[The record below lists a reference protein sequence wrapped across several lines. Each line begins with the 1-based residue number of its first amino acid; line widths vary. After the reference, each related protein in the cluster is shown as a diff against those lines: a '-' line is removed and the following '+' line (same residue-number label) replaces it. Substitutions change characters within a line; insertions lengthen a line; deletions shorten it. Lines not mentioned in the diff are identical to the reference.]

1 MNEYFLD
8 VIKNHYIDFEGRA
21 RRKQYWMY
29 TLYNIIIN
37 FGIILIA
44 VILFLATKADAIISI
59 ASIIIRII
67 GLALL
72 LPSLGLTVRRL
83 HDIGK
88 SPWWI
93 LIIFIPLVGSIIFL
107 VFLCTDSERGT
118 NEYGPNPKGIN

>member
-29 TLYNIIIN
+29 TLYNFIIN

-93 LIIFIPLVGSIIFL
+93 LIIFIPLVGSIIYL

>member
-93 LIIFIPLVGSIIFL
+93 LITFIPLVGSIIFL

-118 NEYGPNPKGIN
+118 NEYGPNPKSIN